1 MLTLVV
7 GVGNPW
13 RGDDAAGLEVADR
26 VRARARDVAV
36 ETLEG
41 DASALVHLWAGH
53 DDVALVDAASS
64 GAPPGTLHEL
74 RDGDGTLQAA
84 ALRSSTHAFG
94 VADAVG
100 LAAALGPVAGA
111 PGDLRD
117 RGRGLLARG
126 AALAGGRTDRRRARE
141 RGSPGTT
148 ACAGLRMSGARRSE
162 RTRACQTTVPGCRLA
177 PAASTPCCN
186 ALRRH
191 AAARATSASDS
202 RGTARGVAEFGHELG
217 SGQARRIKRPCR

>member
-13 RGDDAAGLEVADR
+13 RGDDAAGLVVADR
-26 VRARARDVAV
+26 VRAQADGVLV

-53 DDVALVDAASS
+53 DEVALVDAASS

-74 RDGDGTLQAA
+74 RFGDGTLPAA

-100 LAAALGPVAGA
+100 LAAALGRLPARLEIYAIEGGDFALGA
-111 PGDLRD
+111 PLSLEVAVTAD
-117 RGRGLLARG
+117 
-126 AALAGGRTDRRRARE
+126 ALATRLMAT
-141 RGSPGTT
+141 SPGF
-148 ACAGLRMSGARRSE
+148 
-162 RTRACQTTVPGCRLA
+162 
-177 PAASTPCCN
+177 PAAP
-186 ALRRH
+186 RR
-191 AAARATSASDS
+191 
-202 RGTARGVAEFGHELG
+202 VAPDVHPPGLD
-217 SGQARRIKRPCR
+217 

>member
-26 VRARARDVAV
+26 IRTQARRVLV

-64 GAPPGTLHEL
+64 GAPSGTLHEL
-74 RDGDGTLQAA
+74 RHGDATLQAA

-94 VADAVG
+94 IADAVS
-100 LAAALGPVAGA
+100 LAAALGRLPARLKIYAIEGEDFSLGA
-111 PGDLRD
+111 PLSPAVARTVDSLVER
-117 RGRGLLARG
+117 LA
-126 AALAGGRTDRRRARE
+126 AASPGFPAARRRVAPDVPL
-141 RGSPGTT
+141 PG
-148 ACAGLRMSGARRSE
+148 L
-162 RTRACQTTVPGCRLA
+162 
-177 PAASTPCCN
+177 
-186 ALRRH
+186 
-191 AAARATSASDS
+191 D
-202 RGTARGVAEFGHELG
+202 
-217 SGQARRIKRPCR
+217 

>member
-26 VRARARDVAV
+26 VREEAGNVAV

-74 RDGDGTLQAA
+74 RAGDGSLQAG

-100 LAAALGPVAGA
+100 LAAALGRLPAHLEIYAIEGQDFSLGA
-111 PGDLRD
+111 PLSPAV
-117 RGRGLLARG
+117 ART
-126 AALAGGRTDRRRARE
+126 ADALATRLAASSPGFPAARRRVA
-141 RGSPGTT
+141 PD
-148 ACAGLRMSGARRSE
+148 
-162 RTRACQTTVPGCRLA
+162 VRL
-177 PAASTPCCN
+177 P
-186 ALRRH
+186 
-191 AAARATSASDS
+191 
-202 RGTARGVAEFGHELG
+202 
-217 SGQARRIKRPCR
+217 RPD

>member
-1 MLTLVV
+1 MVTLVV

-74 RDGDGTLQAA
+74 HAGDGSLQAG

-100 LAAALGPVAGA
+100 LAAALGRLPDRLAIYAIEGEDFTLGA
-111 PGDLRD
+111 PLSPAV
-117 RGRGLLARG
+117 ARTVD
-126 AALAGGRTDRRRARE
+126 ALATRLGATSPGFPAARRRVA
-141 RGSPGTT
+141 PD
-148 ACAGLRMSGARRSE
+148 
-162 RTRACQTTVPGCRLA
+162 VRL
-177 PAASTPCCN
+177 PR
-186 ALRRH
+186 L
-191 AAARATSASDS
+191 D
-202 RGTARGVAEFGHELG
+202 
-217 SGQARRIKRPCR
+217 

>member
-13 RGDDAAGLEVADR
+13 RGDDAAGLVVADR
-26 VRARARDVAV
+26 VRAQARGVLV

-74 RDGDGTLQAA
+74 RHGDGTLPAA

-100 LAAALGPVAGA
+100 LAAALGRLPARLEIYAIEGEDFSLGARSRRRSHRPSTRSPTWLAGA
-111 PGDLRD
+111 GMC
-117 RGRGLLARG
+117 
-126 AALAGGRTDRRRARE
+126 RTTDVRRPR
-141 RGSPGTT
+141 
-148 ACAGLRMSGARRSE
+148 
-162 RTRACQTTVPGCRLA
+162 V
-177 PAASTPCCN
+177 
-186 ALRRH
+186 
-191 AAARATSASDS
+191 
-202 RGTARGVAEFGHELG
+202 
-217 SGQARRIKRPCR
+217 

>member
-26 VRARARDVAV
+26 VRERAGNVAV

-64 GAPPGTLHEL
+64 GAPPGTLYEL
-74 RDGDGTLQAA
+74 RDGDGTLPASV
-84 ALRSSTHAFG
+84 LRSSTHAFG

-100 LAAALGPVAGA
+100 LAATLGRLPERLEIYAIEGEDFSLGA
-111 PGDLRD
+111 PLSPAVARTVDSLAERLAAASP
-117 RGRGLLARG
+117 GLSEA
-126 AALAGGRTDRRRARE
+126 RRRVA
-141 RGSPGTT
+141 PDVY
-148 ACAGLRMSGARRSE
+148 
-162 RTRACQTTVPGCRLA
+162 VPRL
-177 PAASTPCCN
+177 
-186 ALRRH
+186 
-191 AAARATSASDS
+191 D
-202 RGTARGVAEFGHELG
+202 
-217 SGQARRIKRPCR
+217 

>member
-13 RGDDAAGLEVADR
+13 RGDDAAGLVVADR
-26 VRARARDVAV
+26 VRAQARGVPV

-41 DASALVHLWAGH
+41 DVSALVHLWAGH

-74 RDGDGTLQAA
+74 RHDDGSLQAA

-100 LAAALGPVAGA
+100 LAAALGRLPARLEIYAIEGEDFSLGA
-111 PGDLRD
+111 PLSPAV
-117 RGRGLLARG
+117 ARTVD
-126 AALAGGRTDRRRARE
+126 ALAE
-141 RGSPGTT
+141 RF
-148 ACAGLRMSGARRSE
+148 
-162 RTRACQTTVPGCRLA
+162 
-177 PAASTPCCN
+177 
-186 ALRRH
+186 
-191 AAARATSASDS
+191 AARSPDFPAG
-202 RGTARGVAEFGHELG
+202 RRGVAPDVHLP
-217 SGQARRIKRPCR
+217 GQD

>member
-74 RDGDGTLQAA
+74 RDGDGTLPGA

-100 LAAALGPVAGA
+100 LAAALGRLP
-111 PGDLRD
+111 D
-117 RGRGLLARG
+117 RLEIYAIE
-126 AALAGGRTDRRRARE
+126 GG
-141 RGSPGTT
+141 P
-148 ACAGLRMSGARRSE
+148 
-162 RTRACQTTVPGCRLA
+162 
-177 PAASTPCCN
+177 
-186 ALRRH
+186 H
-191 AAARATSASDS
+191 AARLSSPASYADTSQEAT
-202 RGTARGVAEFGHELG
+202 E
-217 SGQARRIKRPCR
+217 

>member
-1 MLTLVV
+1 MLTLVI

-13 RGDDAAGLEVADR
+13 RGDDAAGLVVADR
-26 VRARARDVAV
+26 VRAQARGVLV

-74 RDGDGTLQAA
+74 RYGDGTLQAA

-100 LAAALGPVAGA
+100 LAAALGRLPARLEIYAIEGGDFSLGA
-111 PGDLRD
+111 PLSPAVALTVD
-117 RGRGLLARG
+117 
-126 AALAGGRTDRRRARE
+126 ALAERIAAASPAFPAARRRVA
-141 RGSPGTT
+141 PD
-148 ACAGLRMSGARRSE
+148 
-162 RTRACQTTVPGCRLA
+162 VPLPRL
-177 PAASTPCCN
+177 
-186 ALRRH
+186 
-191 AAARATSASDS
+191 D
-202 RGTARGVAEFGHELG
+202 
-217 SGQARRIKRPCR
+217 

>member
-13 RGDDAAGLEVADR
+13 RGDDAAGLEVAAR
-26 VRARARDVAV
+26 VRGRAESVAV

-74 RDGDGTLQAA
+74 RAGDGALPAG

-94 VADAVG
+94 VADAVS
-100 LAAALGPVAGA
+100 LAAAIGRLPARLEIYAIEGEDFSLGAPLSPAVARTVDALATRLLSTRRERHPHVAGVHA
-111 PGDLRD
+111 S
-117 RGRGLLARG
+117 GRV
-126 AALAGGRTDRRRARE
+126 E
-141 RGSPGTT
+141 R
-148 ACAGLRMSGARRSE
+148 
-162 RTRACQTTVPGCRLA
+162 
-177 PAASTPCCN
+177 
-186 ALRRH
+186 
-191 AAARATSASDS
+191 
-202 RGTARGVAEFGHELG
+202 
-217 SGQARRIKRPCR
+217 

>member
-1 MLTLVV
+1 VLTLVV

-26 VRARARDVAV
+26 VRARARGVLV

-74 RDGDGTLQAA
+74 RDGDGTLPAA
-84 ALRSSTHAFG
+84 ALRSSSHAFG

-100 LAAALGPVAGA
+100 LAAALGRLPPRLEIYAIEGGDFSLGA
-111 PGDLRD
+111 PLSPEV
-117 RGRGLLARG
+117 ARTVD
-126 AALAGGRTDRRRARE
+126 ALAE
-141 RGSPGTT
+141 RIAAASPGF
-148 ACAGLRMSGARRSE
+148 
-162 RTRACQTTVPGCRLA
+162 
-177 PAASTPCCN
+177 PAATQRVAPDVP
-186 ALRRH
+186 LP
-191 AAARATSASDS
+191 
-202 RGTARGVAEFGHELG
+202 GVD
-217 SGQARRIKRPCR
+217 

>member
-13 RGDDAAGLEVADR
+13 RGDDAAGLEVAAR
-26 VRARARDVAV
+26 VRAQAQDVIVA
-36 ETLEG
+36 TLEG

-74 RDGDGTLQAA
+74 HAGDGTLPAG

-100 LAAALGPVAGA
+100 LATVLCRLPARLEIYAIEGEDFSLGARLTPAVARTV
-111 PGDLRD
+111 D
-117 RGRGLLARG
+117 
-126 AALAGGRTDRRRARE
+126 ALATRLLESRLTDADMCRTTDV
-141 RGSPGTT
+141 
-148 ACAGLRMSGARRSE
+148 LRP
-162 RTRACQTTVPGCRLA
+162 VL
-177 PAASTPCCN
+177 
-186 ALRRH
+186 
-191 AAARATSASDS
+191 
-202 RGTARGVAEFGHELG
+202 
-217 SGQARRIKRPCR
+217 